1 MGDRSMLL
9 AEIGSFGYNLVLLL
23 HVLTIIVA
31 FAPAFVWPLLNRQR
45 RLEGGVGDQD
55 TSKLAGNPIPASAP
69 TGGAIAAIIDPI
81 VHGGALVLAGVLG
94 IGLIGMSSKV
104 YEFSQTWVSIAFVL
118 WFLMIGVFFVGLI
131 PAQRAIRE
139 GRVAAEQRLA
149 MSYGG
154 MHLLLLLQII
164 VMVWRPGAPG

>member
-1 MGDRSMLL
+1 
-9 AEIGSFGYNLVLLL
+9 
-23 HVLTIIVA
+23 
-31 FAPAFVWPLLNRQR
+31 
-45 RLEGGVGDQD
+45 
-55 TSKLAGNPIPASAP
+55 
-69 TGGAIAAIIDPI
+69 
-81 VHGGALVLAGVLG
+81 
-94 IGLIGMSSKV
+94 
-104 YEFSQTWVSIAFVL
+104 VL